1 MPAPPEQLIASL
13 VHGPSLVT
21 AVEFHQRLDSTSSR
35 AARAAADGAGEGL
48 LVLADE
54 QTAGRGRRGRSWT
67 APAGTGLLLSLLLR
81 QSARAGRGLLPLA
94 AGVALA
100 QAAAAHA
107 EPAGVALS
115 WPNDL
120 MVRGVDGPWR
130 KAAGILV
137 EAHGDAVIVG
147 LGVDVDWRG
156 VDRAGLAGLGR
167 AGSLAEAAG
176 GDVDRWRL
184 LAGWCGLVGHRL
196 GEAATAPARLLEAY
210 RRWCHTLGADVRA
223 ELPDGAVL
231 TGRALDVAADG
242 ALVLAAADAHH
253 TLRAADVARVDDTPR
268 EGRHG

>member
-13 VHGPSLVT
+13 VRGPSLVT
-21 AVEFHQRLDSTSSR
+21 AVELHEQLDSTSSR
-35 AARAAADGAGEGL
+35 AARAAADGAAEGL

-81 QSARAGRGLLPLA
+81 ESARRGRGLVPLA
-94 AGVALA
+94 VGVALA

-137 EAHGDAVIVG
+137 EAHGDAVVAG
-147 LGVDVDWRG
+147 VGVDVDWRG

-176 GDVDRWRL
+176 RDVDRWRL

-196 GEAATAPARLLEAY
+196 AEAATDPPALLGAY
-210 RRWCHTLGADVRA
+210 RRWCHTLDASVRA
-223 ELPDGAVL
+223 ELPDGSVL
-231 TGRALDVAADG
+231 AGRAVDVADDG
-242 ALVLAAADAHH
+242 ALVLDTTEARH
-253 TLRAADVARVDDTPR
+253 TLRAADVARLDDR
-268 EGRHG
+268 DEAR